1 MGHKEEATSLDID
14 FSLAA
19 SRRLWTLLDAERL
32 RLPPI
37 LYSQLLREVVEVLG
51 LSDDDIA
58 MAESRIV
65 AAVGLLERR
74 RDLPRRAKHQ
84 RGATRRVLGLLSAH
98 SYAGNDDAVSSRSE
112 SRDAVRTG
120 G

>member
-51 LSDDDIA
+51 LSDDASSVPHNPGTDWA
-58 MAESRIV
+58 HFCSGRCP
-65 AAVGLLERR
+65 
-74 RDLPRRAKHQ
+74 PRRLAP
-84 RGATRRVLGLLSAH
+84 SA
-98 SYAGNDDAVSSRSE
+98 R
-112 SRDAVRTG
+112 
-120 G
+120 